1 MGMKQKIDRAFQ
13 EGYKEGEKV
22 AAEYAEIRGVI
33 KGSMETWEIVEKIFA
48 DTPGIGPKTKLKLL
62 KIIQE
67 YADNTKKEM
76 KGGKF

>member
-33 KGSMETWEIVEKIFA
+33 KGSIETWEIVERIFDEA
-48 DTPGIGPKTKLKLL
+48 PGIGPKTKIKILKT
-62 KIIQE
+62 IQE
-67 YADNTKKEM
+67 YAEKSKSEF
-76 KGGKF
+76 KRGQF